1 MNKEELQKTYQKIVL
16 NTNGGI
22 DDYVIALCQIGNA
35 IGGLDDTQQQ
45 IAELKKQLEEKE
57 KSLEYFRDRIEK
69 KLKEIKKD
77 SLERYKDLESIS
89 KPTLILLLEHAI
101 EKIDF
106 LENGG
111 DYNEDQ
117 RDWKDCLCD
126 REFIFD
132 NLVNDAIET
141 CELFLENCGS
151 LRNGVKK
158 LY

>member
-1 MNKEELQKTYQKIVL
+1 MNLLEEAKK
-16 NTNGGI
+16 
-22 DDYVIALCQIGNA
+22 
-35 IGGLDDTQQQ
+35 
-45 IAELKKQLEEKE
+45 ELKRTSKQCLPE
-57 KSLEYFRDRIEK
+57 LR
-69 KLKEIKKD
+69 EIKKD
-77 SLERYKDLESIS
+77 SMDRYKDLESIS

-141 CELFLENCGS
+141 CELFSE
-151 LRNGVKK
+151 
-158 LY
+158 